1 MLTSR
6 IPSSLSIL
14 LCSLMVAANATAQNS
29 RAVTAASYVDHGNS
43 WYAKGQLD
51 KAIGDYNL
59 ALEFDPGSGL
69 AYSTVAVPGR
79 QRKSGRG
86 DSGLRS
92 GHQTQPASRRCLH
105 QPRQCPAIEREL
117 GGGSVGLRR
126 ISQASAT
133 ECESP
138 LQPR

>member
-1 MLTSR
+1 
-6 IPSSLSIL
+6 
-14 LCSLMVAANATAQNS
+14 MVAANATAQNS
-29 RAVTAASYVDHGNS
+29 RAVTAASYVDRGNS

-69 AYSTVAVPGR
+69 AYFNRGCAR
-79 QRKSGRG
+79 QDKGNQDG
-86 DSGLRS
+86 AIADYDQAIKLNP
-92 GHQTQPASRRCLH
+92 HHVDAYIE
-105 QPRQCPAIEREL
+105 PRQCPAIEGRL